1 MLELLVTD
9 GLAEEEKKAV
19 QAFCSEHPSPEQMAT
34 FVHVCRVKKAFQKGK
49 TKLCLAV
56 HDSAEAVLQLL
67 VKKLAERGGELK
79 RGQAPKGGLEREL
92 QGFLGSTQRHAE
104 IDSP

>member
-19 QAFCSEHPSPEQMAT
+19 QAFCSEHRTNGYSCACVPCEEGM
-34 FVHVCRVKKAFQKGK
+34 
-49 TKLCLAV
+49 AV

>member
-19 QAFCSEHPSPEQMAT
+19 QAFCSEHRTNGYSCACVPCEEGIPERQSEALL
-34 FVHVCRVKKAFQKGK
+34 G
-49 TKLCLAV
+49 LAV

-92 QGFLGSTQRHAE
+92 QGFLDQLS
-104 IDSP
+104 DMLK

>member
-19 QAFCSEHPSPEQMAT
+19 QAFCSEHRTNGYRCPCVPCEEGIPERQSEALL
-34 FVHVCRVKKAFQKGK
+34 G
-49 TKLCLAV
+49 LAV

-92 QGFLGSTQRHAE
+92 QGFLDQLS
-104 IDSP
+104 DMLK